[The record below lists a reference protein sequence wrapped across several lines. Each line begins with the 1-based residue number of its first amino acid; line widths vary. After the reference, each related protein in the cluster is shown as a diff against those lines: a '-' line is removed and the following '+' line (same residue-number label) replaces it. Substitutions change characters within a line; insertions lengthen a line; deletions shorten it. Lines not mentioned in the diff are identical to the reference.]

1 MKAELITI
9 GDEILIGQIVD
20 TNSAWMAEQLNLIG
34 VNVVQISSISDG
46 AEQIKI
52 ALDQALSRAD
62 IILITGGLG
71 PTKDDITKKTLA
83 EYFDDELVTDQSV
96 VEHIER
102 LFARFGKTITD
113 LNRKQADL
121 PSKCIALKNRQGTAP
136 GMWFD
141 HQRKVVVSMPGVPYE
156 MKGLMKDEV
165 LPRITESAD
174 LPVIVH
180 RTVLTTGI
188 GESWLSDKIEGWE
201 VNLPSF
207 VKLAYLPSPGRVRL
221 RLSASGSDRN
231 ELMAAVDTAIGELKS
246 MIGHLIYGEDTD
258 SLQEVVGQLLLER
271 KATVSTAESCTGGSI
286 AGAITSVSGA
296 SVYFLGSIVSYDNEV
311 KIGQLGVKPETLDAV
326 GAVSEEVVCQM
337 AEGVK
342 SRLKTDYSIAT
353 SGIAGPAGGTEE
365 KPVGTVWI
373 AVSGPKG
380 TQAKKFLFG
389 DVRERNISRSVTA
402 ALNMLRI
409 ELNS

>member
-46 AEQIKI
+46 ADQIKI

-62 IILITGGLG
+62 IVLITGGLG

-83 EYFDDELVTDQSV
+83 EYFNDELVTDQSV
-96 VEHIER
+96 IDHIEQ
-102 LFARFGKTITD
+102 LFGRFGKTITD
-113 LNRKQADL
+113 LNRQQADL
-121 PSKCIALKNRQGTAP
+121 PSKCTALKNRQGTAP

-141 HQRKVVVSMPGVPYE
+141 HEGKVIVSMPGVPYE

-165 LPRITESAD
+165 IPRITEFAD

-221 RLSASGSDRN
+221 RLSASGSNRN

-271 KATVSTAESCTGGSI
+271 NATLSTAESCTGGSI

-296 SVYFLGSIVSYDNEV
+296 SAYFLGSIVSYDNEV

-326 GAVSEEVVCQM
+326 GAVSEEVVRQM

-353 SGIAGPAGGTEE
+353 SGIAGPTGGTEE

-373 AVSGPKG
+373 AVSGPNG

>member
-46 AEQIKI
+46 ADQIKI

-62 IILITGGLG
+62 IVLITGGLG

-83 EYFDDELVTDQSV
+83 EYFNDELVTDQSV
-96 VEHIER
+96 IDHIEQ
-102 LFARFGKTITD
+102 LFGRFGKTITD
-113 LNRKQADL
+113 LNRQQADL
-121 PSKCIALKNRQGTAP
+121 PSKCTALKNRQGTAP

-141 HQRKVVVSMPGVPYE
+141 HEGKVIVSMPGVPYE

-165 LPRITESAD
+165 IPRITEFAD

-221 RLSASGSDRN
+221 RLSASGSNRN
-231 ELMAAVDTAIGELKS
+231 ELMAVVDTAIGGLKS

-271 KATVSTAESCTGGSI
+271 NATLSTAESCTGGSI

-296 SVYFLGSIVSYDNEV
+296 SAYFLGSIVSYDNEV

-353 SGIAGPAGGTEE
+353 SGIAGPTGGTEE

-373 AVSGPKG
+373 AVSGPNG

>member
-46 AEQIKI
+46 ADQIKI
-52 ALDQALSRAD
+52 ALNQALSRAD
-62 IILITGGLG
+62 IVLITGGLG

-83 EYFDDELVTDQSV
+83 EYFNDELVTDQSV
-96 VEHIER
+96 IDHIEQ
-102 LFARFGKTITD
+102 LFGRFGKTITD
-113 LNRKQADL
+113 LNRQQADL

-141 HQRKVVVSMPGVPYE
+141 HEGKVIVSMPGVPYE

-165 LPRITESAD
+165 IPRITEFAD

-221 RLSASGSDRN
+221 RLSASGSNRN

-271 KATVSTAESCTGGSI
+271 NATLSTAESCTGGSI

-296 SVYFLGSIVSYDNEV
+296 SAYFLGSIVSYDNEV

-353 SGIAGPAGGTEE
+353 SGIAGPTGGTEE

-373 AVSGPKG
+373 AVSGPNG

>member
-46 AEQIKI
+46 ADQIKI

-62 IILITGGLG
+62 IVLITGGLG
-71 PTKDDITKKTLA
+71 PTKDDITKTTLA
-83 EYFDDELVTDQSV
+83 EYFNDELVTDQSV
-96 VEHIER
+96 IDHIEQ
-102 LFARFGKTITD
+102 LFGRFGKTITD
-113 LNRKQADL
+113 LNRQQADL

-141 HQRKVVVSMPGVPYE
+141 HEGKVIVSMPGVPYE

-165 LPRITESAD
+165 IPRITEFAD

-221 RLSASGSDRN
+221 RLSASGSNRN

-246 MIGHLIYGEDTD
+246 IIGHLIYGEDTD

-271 KATVSTAESCTGGSI
+271 NATLSTAESCTGGSI

-296 SVYFLGSIVSYDNEV
+296 SAYFMGSIVSYDNEV

-353 SGIAGPAGGTEE
+353 SGIAGPTGGTEE

-373 AVSGPKG
+373 AVSGTNG